1 MKHYLVWLWGL
12 ACLLTNLLTF
22 VMINNDEVG
31 EWPKSGYAVGSVAA
45 GLGSNVLEIVEEH
58 ADCLTET
65 D

>member
-1 MKHYLVWLWGL
+1 L
-12 ACLLTNLLTF
+12 ACLLINLLTF

-45 GLGSNVLEIVEEH
+45 GLGSNVLAIVEEH